1 VKRGLWTNW
10 SKGTVMGKTITTEAQ
25 TGTVIVVRETPNYK
39 GVILDDCH
47 IFFGRRVTLTSN
59 AYI

>member
-1 VKRGLWTNW
+1 
-10 SKGTVMGKTITTEAQ
+10 MGKTITTEAQ

-39 GVILDDCH
+39 CVILDDCH